1 MYINFEYTQAHEIA
15 VYSDV
20 LWRVSANNRGM
31 T

>member
-15 VYSDV
+15 VCRDV
-20 LWRVSANNRGM
+20 LWRVYANNIGM